1 MSPVQ
6 KFQSLSKGAQIGIIA
21 GAGSAA
27 VILLGLLVFCCVKQ
41 RRSGRRERELAD
53 ADYEKR
59 TAELMSYRAEM
70 GKQRGYV
77 QVDSYGASRDR
88 F

>member
-21 GAGSAA
+21 GAGAA
-27 VILLGLLVFCCVKQ
+27 ALILLGLMICCCVKQ
-41 RRSGRRERELAD
+41 RRAGRRERALVD

-59 TAELMSYRAEM
+59 SAELMAYRTEM
-70 GKQRGYV
+70 SKQRGYV
-77 QVDSYGASRDR
+77 QVSSFGASRER